1 MASHRRIEMEEA
13 RLKRKKVVTIALVIV
28 ALIAVVVVVLT
39 KFVLVQDQIVRPTA
53 PSSVAAIRSNWP
65 SVILLPTFLPVCLTY
80 GANGTSIRVDPT
92 ARGGK
97 ALDIQLVSTDTA
109 ACSGAQGSDV
119 TITQAPALESLSG
132 EVLTLTEGRM
142 QFARQTEAVGAGQM
156 KVTLQW
162 HCLVNVMCRIT
173 GTTGDLITN
182 DVLSRMADSFEII
195 KPAA

>member
-1 MASHRRIEMEEA
+1 M
-13 RLKRKKVVTIALVIV
+13 KRKKVVIIAL
-28 ALIAVVVVVLT
+28 VVVVLIAVIAAFVA
-39 KFVLVQDQIVRPTA
+39 KVVLVQDQIVRPTA
-53 PSSVAAIRSNWP
+53 PPSVSAIRSSWS
-65 SVILLPTFLPVCLTY
+65 SVILLPTFVPVCLTY
-80 GANGTSIRVDPT
+80 GANGTSIKDDPT

-97 ALDIQLVSTDTA
+97 ALDIQLVSTGTA
-109 ACSGAQGSDV
+109 ACNGAQRSDV

-132 EVLTLTEGRM
+132 EVRTLTDGRM
-142 QFARQTEAVGAGQM
+142 QFARQTEAVGAGQT

-173 GTTGDLITN
+173 GTTGDLITE